1 MAAVG
6 KATLSLLDKQGKTGS
21 VGFYVT
27 EFSAANFTA
36 LNGLIDDAVA
46 AIQAVT
52 LLNTSK
58 DERLASV
65 EKFSVS
71 LPTGDYAVKG
81 LRWLVRG
88 VDSNGNAV
96 TMQIPGA
103 DLSLSANAKD
113 LDLTAGDGLA
123 LKTALDAVW
132 KSNDGEAVTV
142 VEVVYLD
149 K

>member
-1 MAAVG
+1 MAVG
-6 KATLSLLDKQGKTGS
+6 KASLTMLDKQGKQAN
-21 VGFYVT
+21 VGFYT
-27 EFSAANFTA
+27 QQFTA
-36 LNGLIDDAVA
+36 GTFTAINALIDTAVS

-52 LLNTSK
+52 LLETTQ
-58 DERLASV
+58 DQRLASV

-113 LDLTAGDGLA
+113 LDLAAGVGLA
-123 LKTALDAVW
+123 LKNALDAVW
-132 KSNDGEAVTV
+132 RSNDGEAVV
-142 VEVVYLD
+142 VQEVVYLD

>member
-1 MAAVG
+1 MAVG
-6 KATLSLLDKQGKTGS
+6 KAGLSFLDKQGKTGT
-21 VGFYVT
+21 VGFYT
-27 EFSAANFTA
+27 NEFTAGTFTA

-46 AIQAVT
+46 AIAAVT
-52 LLNTSK
+52 LLNLAK
-58 DERLASV
+58 DERLASI
-65 EKFSVS
+65 EKFSVG
-71 LPTGDYAVKG
+71 LPTDSNAVKG
-81 LRWLVRG
+81 VRWLVRG

-103 DLSLSANAKD
+103 DLSLSTNAKD
-113 LDLTAGDGLA
+113 LDLTAGEGLA

-132 KSNDGEAVTV
+132 RSNDGESVTT